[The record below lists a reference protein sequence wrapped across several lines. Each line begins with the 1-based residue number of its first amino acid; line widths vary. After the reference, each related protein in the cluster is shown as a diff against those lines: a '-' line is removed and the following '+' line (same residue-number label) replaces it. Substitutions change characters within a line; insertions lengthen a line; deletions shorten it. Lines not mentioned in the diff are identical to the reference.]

1 MEPSYCS
8 RKVISE
14 ISDSYPKSTLINI
27 TYSCKRVWLHD
38 IYKIISILRWFKSLC
53 CNLTK
58 LTPQFN
64 FWKLYIVIFNQNI
77 PFCFN
82 SLRAFFFNFFSG
94 SFTYD
99 TGSYYKN
106 QIQPGIVIMFYIES
120 EWEERVLFL
129 SY

>member
-1 MEPSYCS
+1 MFKKSDLWNIWS
-8 RKVISE
+8 ISQKY
-14 ISDSYPKSTLINI
+14 IDKHNF
-27 TYSCKRVWLHD
+27 YSCKRVWLHD
-38 IYKIISILRWFKSLC
+38 VYKIISILRWFKSLC

-64 FWKLYIVIFNQNI
+64 FWKLYIVNFQSKYTILLQL
-77 PFCFN
+77 PQ
-82 SLRAFFFNFFSG
+82 SFFFNFFSG